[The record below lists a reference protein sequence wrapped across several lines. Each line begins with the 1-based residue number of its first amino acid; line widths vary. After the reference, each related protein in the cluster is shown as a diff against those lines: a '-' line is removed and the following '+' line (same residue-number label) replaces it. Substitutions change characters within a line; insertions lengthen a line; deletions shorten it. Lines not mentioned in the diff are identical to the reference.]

1 MTDQTRLSDT
11 AVLHRALELLR
22 LALVQVEDCSENE
35 WVMDTLTGQSVTTE
49 EIHAFLLRHG
59 MPTVSRA
66 SREFARDNGG
76 LQSAYQILFEDYY
89 NQRGGEPRPPL
100 TFWEAMELAAT
111 FHDRG
116 DV

>member
-22 LALVQVEDCSENE
+22 LALVQVEDYSENE

-49 EIHAFLLRHG
+49 EIHTFLLRHG

-89 NQRGGEPRPPL
+89 NQRGGAPSPTNYRTGE
-100 TFWEAMELAAT
+100 
-111 FHDRG
+111 
-116 DV
+116 

>member
-1 MTDQTRLSDT
+1 MTDPTRLSDT

-89 NQRGGEPRPPL
+89 NQRGGE
-100 TFWEAMELAAT
+100 LAAT
-111 FHDRG
+111 PDDRG
-116 DV
+116 GV